1 MDDHSSGFDNI
12 TNGVRVEWILAIVWL
27 FLSNIFEL
35 ASEKVVVEFF
45 FGLLFFN
52 YRVFIKKEKKKKPE
66 GTSFWPLDAD
76 HLMDTWTLANRWN

>member
-1 MDDHSSGFDNI
+1 M
-12 TNGVRVEWILAIVWL
+12 
-27 FLSNIFEL
+27 

-52 YRVFIKKEKKKKPE
+52 YRVFMEKKKKRPE

>member
-1 MDDHSSGFDNI
+1 MGLGSNGFWPLFGCSFQI
-12 TNGVRVEWILAIVWL
+12 
-27 FLSNIFEL
+27 FLSL

-52 YRVFIKKEKKKKPE
+52 YRVFMEKKKKRPE